1 MFVTVLFGE
10 NRMELFNL
18 NCKLINFVHCLKE
31 RCGLDDKDCV
41 ALMDSS
47 GAVMN
52 LEEKQHS
59 VDLASNLLTE
69 RQNYILLRVC
79 RDDHEGQKYVSLL
92 NNMSLSHPELTDVLR
107 KLSNPDKERD
117 RKAGRLRKGWAQNDS
132 PVNKTQGKGSSGNKK
147 SHQIK

>member
-1 MFVTVLFGE
+1 MLPA
-10 NRMELFNL
+10 
-18 NCKLINFVHCLKE
+18 
-31 RCGLDDKDCV
+31 DCV

-92 NNMSLSHPELTDVLR
+92 NNMSLSHPELTGNN
-107 KLSNPDKERD
+107 KLITSISP
-117 RKAGRLRKGWAQNDS
+117 QNHHHTGLIS
-132 PVNKTQGKGSSGNKK
+132 RHGALWSIIKNFFNYIHLNK
-147 SHQIK
+147 